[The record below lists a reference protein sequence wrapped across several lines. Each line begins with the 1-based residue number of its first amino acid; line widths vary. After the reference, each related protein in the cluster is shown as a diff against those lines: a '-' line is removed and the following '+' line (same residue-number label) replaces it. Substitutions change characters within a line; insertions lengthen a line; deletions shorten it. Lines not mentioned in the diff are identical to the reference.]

1 MSSELQDK
9 ARAVTCVIMDCD
21 GVLTDGRAFYSGNE
35 KGVFFN
41 VHDGAGIKY
50 LGRVGL
56 KTAIISGRETEAVSR
71 RARELG
77 IDEVIQG
84 AKVKID
90 AYRDLTERLDLRDEQ
105 ACYIADDLT
114 DMPVL
119 REVGLAVAV
128 PNARSEVREMADMI
142 TETRGGEGAV
152 RGLAEF
158 ILKTQGKWDKIMER
172 YVE

>member
-1 MSSELQDK
+1 MSSELEEK
-9 ARAVTCVIMDCD
+9 ARAITCVIMDCD
-21 GVLTDGRAFYSGNE
+21 GVLTDGKAFYAGNA

-56 KTAIISGRETEAVSR
+56 KTAIISGRDTEAVSR
-71 RARELG
+71 RAEELG

-90 AYRDLTERLDLRDEQ
+90 AYRELKERLDLRDEE

-114 DMPVL
+114 DIPVL
-119 REVGLAVAV
+119 RQVGLAVAV
-128 PNARSEVREMADMI
+128 PDARPEVREMADMI
-142 TETRGGEGAV
+142 TETAGGEGAV
-152 RGLAEF
+152 RELAEF